1 MPTETQPPHTDAPV
15 TEALRR
21 TAARGEPMRTA
32 ALLPGTPDRAIVD
45 TTWGTIQPIQLHPGV
60 QTVGELELIAHIEA
74 GLPLIDTRRPESF
87 AAGTIP
93 GARSLPHTEV
103 ADRQG
108 EIDPELPAI
117 LFCNGP
123 QCAATPHAIRLLLEL
138 GHPAQ
143 ALLYYRGGVHDW
155 VTLGLPL
162 TQPSR

>member
-1 MPTETQPPHTDAPV
+1 MSIETEHRRSERSLA
-15 TEALRR
+15 EALRR
-21 TAARGEPMRTA
+21 TPARGEPMRTA

-60 QTVGELELIAHIEA
+60 QTVGELELIAHLEA

-103 ADRQG
+103 AQRHS
-108 EIDPELPAI
+108 ELDPQVPAI